1 MVCWKIAL
9 CSYKIESKV
18 EMNYNCPLCCLDFE
32 MSEDDLQAAGEQKA
46 LIALL
51 SSEPSEPESNLQADV
66 SINVIVAW
74 LLGH

>member
-1 MVCWKIAL
+1 
-9 CSYKIESKV
+9 
-18 EMNYNCPLCCLDFE
+18 
-32 MSEDDLQAAGEQKA
+32 MSEDDMQAAGEQKA

-74 LLGH
+74 LLGIKHTLCIWGLLCRRKPTSGTS